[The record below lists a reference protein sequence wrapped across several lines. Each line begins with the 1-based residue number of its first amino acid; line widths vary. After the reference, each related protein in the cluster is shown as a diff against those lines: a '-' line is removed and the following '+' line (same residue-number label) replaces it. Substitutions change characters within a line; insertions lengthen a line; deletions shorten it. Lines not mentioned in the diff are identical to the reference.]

1 MIQMTKREQKLVRQA
16 KREVIV
22 NIVSAVLL
30 IGTFLTGFGYMMI
43 R

>member
-1 MIQMTKREQKLVRQA
+1 MQLTKREQRLVRQA

-22 NIVSAVLL
+22 NIVSGVLL